1 MTVKKFSTV
10 FLVLIAGLFFVQP
23 ADARGLDL
31 NRIDIIIGLGRH
43 APRHH
48 FHHEPPPSPPPHAH
62 HRHHGHHGRPPR
74 GHYAHEHREEFERR
88 GPDGR
93 VVERITRIETHGR
106 PYGHERHQRHH
117 RRH

>member
-1 MTVKKFSTV
+1 MIGKKFSTV
-10 FLVLIAGLFFVQP
+10 FLVLIAGMFFVQP

-43 APRHH
+43 EPRHH
-48 FHHEPPPSPPPHAH
+48 FHHEPPPPPPPPHAH
-62 HRHHGHHGRPPR
+62 HRRPPR

-93 VVERITRIETHGR
+93 VVERITRIETRER
-106 PYGHERHQRHH
+106 PDGHERHQRHERH
-117 RRH
+117 ERRH

>member
-43 APRHH
+43 EPRHH
-48 FHHEPPPSPPPHAH
+48 FHHEPPPSPPPH
-62 HRHHGHHGRPPR
+62 RHHGHHGRPPR
-74 GHYAHEHREEFERR
+74 GHYVHEHRREFERR
-88 GPDGR
+88 NDNR
-93 VVERITRIETHGR
+93 RIDDRIVIEHRERID
-106 PYGHERHQRHH
+106 GHERYERYE

>member
-1 MTVKKFSTV
+1 MIGKKFSTV
-10 FLVLIAGLFFVQP
+10 FLVLIAGMFFVQP

-43 APRHH
+43 EPRHH
-48 FHHEPPPSPPPHAH
+48 FHHEPPPPPPPPHAH
-62 HRHHGHHGRPPR
+62 HRRPPR

-88 GPDGR
+88 GADGR